1 MKKIIYILALLFT
14 AVSLSRCGK
23 YLDVDPY
30 FKDMVNVDSVFTNKN
45 YTEQWLNDVYAYF
58 GWYGGIEIAF
68 ADVTGFNLASD
79 DAMFSNAGSLCE
91 NYQNAQFSQTN
102 ELNDGRWGTLYQGIR
117 QASILIHNIDKCL
130 ELDGNTREDYRG
142 QARFLRAYFYWML
155 IKQYGPV
162 VLLPEEGVDV
172 SLDYKDLQYPR
183 ATYDSCVNY
192 IVSELEMAARILPK
206 DRPSSY
212 YGKATRGAALATRA
226 KVLLYAASPLYNG
239 NTEMSG
245 LRDKQTNVPL
255 ISQVEDNK
263 KWARAAAAAKEVID
277 MNYYRLYTE
286 PADETTLPLGVGV
299 PTEDFPNGA
308 GNIDPYLSYRNCFN
322 GEVPGSQNL
331 ELVFARTASTVDGCI
346 NELVRNMIPRTL
358 LGRNTISATQKQ
370 VDAYYMKDGADQK
383 DKTGHYYRDGKG
395 FTTDNLQSRPLP
407 AGVSLYYSDLEP
419 RFYAS
424 IAYSGRVWECLTATE
439 DANRNLSVF
448 FYKDSENGQDLM
460 NRELYHWTGIGVCKY
475 VHPDDAL
482 TVGGSLKHKIE
493 PTIRYADV
501 LLWYAE
507 ALNEIE
513 DGATYSFPSYNN
525 QGVITVSRNTSQM
538 SEAFRQVRFRAGLP
552 DLSQQVYNDRNSF
565 RRALKRERQIELFLE
580 SARYFDL
587 RRWKDA
593 GGSENEEGKPLMGLD
608 VSKTSVE
615 EGENGNQRQAF
626 YDNKKAIPMKKV
638 FMQKM
643 YLWPIPQSEMDK
655 NKNLVQN
662 PGW

>member
-1 MKKIIYILALLFT
+1 M
-14 AVSLSRCGK
+14 
-23 YLDVDPY
+23 P
-30 FKDMVNVDSVFTNKN
+30 
-45 YTEQWLNDVYAYF
+45 
-58 GWYGGIEIAF
+58 
-68 ADVTGFNLASD
+68 
-79 DAMFSNAGSLCE
+79 
-91 NYQNAQFSQTN
+91 
-102 ELNDGRWGTLYQGIR
+102 
-117 QASILIHNIDKCL
+117 
-130 ELDGNTREDYRG
+130 
-142 QARFLRAYFYWML
+142 
-155 IKQYGPV
+155 IK
-162 VLLPEEGVDV
+162 
-172 SLDYKDLQYPR
+172 
-183 ATYDSCVNY
+183 
-192 IVSELEMAARILPK
+192 RI
-206 DRPSSY
+206 
-212 YGKATRGAALATRA
+212 
-226 KVLLYAASPLYNG
+226 
-239 NTEMSG
+239 
-245 LRDKQTNVPL
+245 
-255 ISQVEDNK
+255 
-263 KWARAAAAAKEVID
+263 
-277 MNYYRLYTE
+277 
-286 PADETTLPLGVGV
+286 
-299 PTEDFPNGA
+299 
-308 GNIDPYLSYRNCFN
+308 
-322 GEVPGSQNL
+322 
-331 ELVFARTASTVDGCI
+331 
-346 NELVRNMIPRTL
+346 
-358 LGRNTISATQKQ
+358 
-370 VDAYYMKDGADQK
+370 
-383 DKTGHYYRDGKG
+383 KTGHYYRDGKG